1 MYIYIYM
8 LIFFLQKNWGGPSV
22 HAFMHLNLDN
32 ICQMMRLLGFRLK
45 IQCQCNVIFNE
56 FVKGCSR
63 SKCDKTTQ
71 EVHFLELDSN

>member
-1 MYIYIYM
+1 M
-8 LIFFLQKNWGGPSV
+8 LIFFLQKNWGSPSV